1 MKETSV
7 VRYVLRLTLNLLL
20 ITGVVA
26 VALAGV
32 NAITKDR
39 IAQAKAAKTLAAVE
53 AVLPGGGQAVE
64 ENDPEI
70 LALYKGD
77 AGFAVE
83 VSPNGF
89 GGQIHMMVGID
100 HSGNVT
106 AISII
111 SHAETPSLGAVAAE
125 NSSKGIAFRD
135 QFAGLSDTASVGSEI
150 DAITGATITSKAVTD
165 GVNKALEF
173 AKTLG

>member
-1 MKETSV
+1 
-7 VRYVLRLTLNLLL
+7 
-20 ITGVVA
+20 
-26 VALAGV
+26 
-32 NAITKDR
+32 
-39 IAQAKAAKTLAAVE
+39 
-53 AVLPGGGQAVE
+53 
-64 ENDPEI
+64 
-70 LALYKGD
+70 
-77 AGFAVE
+77 
-83 VSPNGF
+83 
-89 GGQIHMMVGID
+89 MVGID

-135 QFAGLSDTASVGSEI
+135 QFAGLADTASVGSEI

-173 AKTLG
+173 AKALG